1 MKYYKTGNDVYIGD
15 PFGDAI
21 ELTEEEYNEIM
32 AERARINEIES
43 LKKYLNDTDYIYAK
57 CIELGLDVNIE
68 YAETVQSRKDAR
80 DRINELEE
88 PNV

>member
-1 MKYYKTGNDVYIGD
+1 MKYWKTNNDVYIGD
-15 PFGDAI
+15 PIGNAI
-21 ELTEEEYNEIM
+21 KLTEAEYNEIM

-43 LKKYLNDTDYIYAK
+43 LKKYLDDTDHIYAK

-68 YAETVQSRKDAR
+68 YADTVQKRKDAR